1 MVKYFE
7 IFHDFLQNQ
16 NGVRWFFVPLICVLN
31 SKTHLGEILKS
42 IFEAFRG

>member
-16 NGVRWFFVPLICVLN
+16 NGVRWFFVPLICVL
-31 SKTHLGEILKS
+31 GETLKS